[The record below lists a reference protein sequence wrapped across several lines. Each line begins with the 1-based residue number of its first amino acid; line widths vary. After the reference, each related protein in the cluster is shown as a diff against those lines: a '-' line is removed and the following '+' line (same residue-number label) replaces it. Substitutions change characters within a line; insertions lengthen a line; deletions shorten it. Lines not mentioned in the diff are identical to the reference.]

1 MTNEVA
7 SLRGETNSGHVGHVL
22 FVALP
27 VPVQVILA
35 ALISAGVM
43 LVLSSAVAF
52 LGSLHL
58 ARYFQLFCVLQDLAV
73 IGADGAKSAPI
84 WREQLVTAF
93 RYASLLNFD
102 VSVLKPGCAGIP
114 SFSFV
119 DKFIFTLVAVAITAA
134 MFALAAL
141 LRTWLRNKTESRAV
155 RQACTLDQ
163 LTELQREVSASDLH
177 DAENHPALPFSS
189 GADEVGQ
196 GAGKRASYL
205 RRDSALSP
213 AHVSLVQRTGAWTA
227 FRRRLQHALIIL
239 LCIFYLRIC
248 ILQLQVSLQQRIAH
262 AAHMKICCGIGFR
275 FGSHCLSVLCALF
288 VFASVLRPSAANGP
302 RRRRRKVWPM
312 KWASIR

>member
-1 MTNEVA
+1 
-7 SLRGETNSGHVGHVL
+7 VL

-27 VPVQVILA
+27 VSVQVILA

-52 LGSLHL
+52 LSSLHL
-58 ARYFQLFCVLQDLAV
+58 AEYFQVFCVLQDLAV

-114 SFSFV
+114 TFSFV
-119 DKFIFTLVAVAITAA
+119 DKFIFTLVAVAITAV

-141 LRTWLRNKTESRAV
+141 LRTWIRNKTESRAV
-155 RQACTLDQ
+155 QRARTLDQ
-163 LTELQREVSASDLH
+163 LTELQREVSTSDLH
-177 DAENHPALPFSS
+177 DAEAHPAWSA

-213 AHVSLVQRTGAWTA
+213 AHVSLLQRTGAWTA

-248 ILQLQVSLQQRIAH
+248 MLQLQVSLQQRIAH
-262 AAHMKICCGIGFR
+262 AAHMQICCGIGFR
-275 FGSHCLSVLCALF
+275 FGSHCLSVLFALF
-288 VFASVLRPSAANGP
+288 VVVSVLRPSAANGP
-302 RRRRRKVWPM
+302 RRQRLKVWPT